1 LFTTFISFK
10 NGNLLETVKLISPS
24 RAIAIV
30 VSNMVGT
37 GVYTSLG
44 LQAAGVHSVTALILI
59 WITGGFVALCGALT
73 YGELAARIPKSG
85 GEYVFLSSIY
95 HPAFGFL
102 SGFISM
108 TIGFAAPMAI
118 AAIALGTYAG
128 NILPFAPMVIAIS
141 VIILL
146 TILNSSSFK
155 TGANFNFITT
165 TINVILIL
173 ALCILGLMKGHHEG
187 FSFSF
192 GRSDLKQVIS
202 PAFAVSLVYVSFAY
216 SGWNSAAYITHQ
228 VKNPVKNLPF
238 IFIIGTLIVLTL
250 YTLLNFV
257 FLYTVPLADLEGK
270 VDIAFIAANNIF
282 GPAGGKFVAVL
293 ISIGLIAS
301 INSLLILGPRVTQ
314 AIAGDYLPL
323 RILGKENRAGSPFY
337 ATILLTIVALALI
350 WSSTFEQIMTLI
362 GFTLSMF
369 TIMSVTGVFILRYRM
384 RKNGDNFYH
393 TFGYP
398 YIPIFFILI
407 EGCMMIYV
415 FVNRPV
421 QSLIGIGITLVGL
434 LIYFV
439 LIKSSKNVA
448 S

>member
-1 LFTTFISFK
+1 LFSIFISFK
-10 NGNLLETVKLISPS
+10 NGKLLETGKLINPS

-30 VSNMVGT
+30 VSNMIGT

-44 LQAAGVHSVTALILI
+44 LQAAGIHSVLALIFI
-59 WITGGFVALCGALT
+59 WITGGLVALCGALT

-85 GEYVFLSSIY
+85 GEYVFLSKIY
-95 HPAFGFL
+95 HPSFGFL

-128 NILPFAPMVIAIS
+128 NLIPVAPMLIAIS
-141 VIILL
+141 IIVIL
-146 TILNSSSFK
+146 TIVNSSSFR
-155 TGANFNFITT
+155 TGANFNFIATS
-165 TINVILIL
+165 INVILIL
-173 ALCILGLMKGHHEG
+173 GLCIMGFVKGHHTG
-187 FSFSF
+187 FVLSFQK
-192 GRSDLKQVIS
+192 SDLKEIIN

-228 VKNPVKNLPF
+228 VKNPVKNLP
-238 IFIIGTLIVLTL
+238 IILISGTLIVMTL
-250 YTLLNFV
+250 YTLLNFI
-257 FLYTVPLADLEGK
+257 FLYTVPLADLQGK
-270 VDIAFIAANNIF
+270 VDVAFLSAQNIF
-282 GPAGGKFVAVL
+282 GPVGGKFVAIL

-314 AIAGDYLPL
+314 AIAQDYGS
-323 RILGKENRAGSPFY
+323 IGFLGIENKNGSPFY
-337 ATILLTIVALALI
+337 ATILLTVVALALI
-350 WSSTFEQIMTLI
+350 GTSTFEQIMTLI

-369 TIMSVTGVFILRYRM
+369 TILSVTGVFVLRYKM
-384 RKNGDNFYH
+384 KKNGENFYH

-398 YIPIFFILI
+398 YIPVFFILV

-421 QSLIGIGITLVGL
+421 QSLIGIGITLIGL
-434 LIYFV
+434 LVYFL
-439 LIKSSKNVA
+439 LIKSKKHVNS
-448 S
+448 